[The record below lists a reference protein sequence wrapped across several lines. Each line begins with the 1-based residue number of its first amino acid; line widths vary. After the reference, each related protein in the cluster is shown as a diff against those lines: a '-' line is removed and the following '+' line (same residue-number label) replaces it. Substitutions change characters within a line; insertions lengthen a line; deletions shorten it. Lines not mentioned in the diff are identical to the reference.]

1 LHVVS
6 EACKLLRRFR
16 KDVQVDMIP
25 QRSFRDREEKGVD
38 VLHLGVTRRWWKM
51 FSPIPMG
58 SGQTLSE
65 QIFTNV
71 YGGSAKGITSSFF
84 QVQLAHFISQLR
96 KKEESL

>member
-1 LHVVS
+1 
-6 EACKLLRRFR
+6 
-16 KDVQVDMIP
+16 
-25 QRSFRDREEKGVD
+25 
-38 VLHLGVTRRWWKM
+38 M